1 MTKEKDRTKYYK
13 HNKNDMVYINQKRTS
28 LHLLLK
34 LLRYIYKDNVI
45 SMETHVNMDNFC
57 PQRRKVWYLKN
68 KVEKIN

>member
-1 MTKEKDRTKYYK
+1 MDKKT
-13 HNKNDMVYINQKRTS
+13 TS
-28 LHLLLK
+28 SIKIKKTAFNLLLG